1 MNKRELDLLIQNFPE
16 NYLLLRYKINIEN
29 SNKKFSE
36 KLKIYK
42 EKIKIINQNGW
53 LDVKGELDN
62 TVDAYRKSV
71 RKIEKEGIESVFKRK
86 DIFELAISINPIYK
100 NGVFNKKMFENYVK
114 QFRLSLESVYGASF
128 QNVFSERF
136 PTDETL
142 KKELSEYIKNY
153 QSKIVNINSLVNK
166 NNIYIVNVEVDNEN
180 VICIK
185 CYRYYNKR
193 IEIKEKITYKE
204 KSLSLYLA
212 AVNKGHI
219 DYKVLQ
225 LRSDIS
231 KECQKRI
238 KKMLKDLYYY
248 RECYLMVS
256 QFSGG
261 VINSFIYRNYKKF
274 DFQLVE
280 GNIEE
285 LKK

>member
-238 KKMLKDLYYY
+238 KKILKVLYYY

-280 GNIEE
+280 V
-285 LKK
+285 